1 MSRRPLRIL
10 HVPAVVGGHAV
21 GLARAEREL
30 GLDSRVIAFEP
41 PPFGYEPD
49 EVLFA
54 GAGPVER
61 ERRRWAFLRRAVREA
76 DVVHFNF
83 GSTILPRYWPSA
95 HTRGAR
101 RLYGLYARV
110 VEGQDLAALR
120 RAGKGIVVT
129 YQGDDARTAHMLRAR
144 VSDDWVDDYYDP
156 RDDARKRRMI
166 ARFARQAHAIFAL
179 NPDLLDALPPQAEL
193 LPYAHVDPRRLRAQP
208 QPANDPPVVVHLPTD
223 RRVKGTDFLAAAV
236 DRLRADGERVELR
249 LIEGAPHGEALAA
262 IAGADVVV
270 DQLRTGWYGGVA
282 VEAMSLGRP
291 VVAHIHAP
299 DLARLPAEQREQLP
313 VVDATPETIGSVLRR
328 LVREDRT
335 ALARAS
341 RAYAE
346 RWHDPL
352 RIAERTRTVY
362 ERSVAI
368 TSTST

>member
-1 MSRRPLRIL
+1 
-10 HVPAVVGGHAV
+10 V
-21 GLARAEREL
+21 GLARAEREV

-61 ERRRWAFLRRAVREA
+61 ERRRWAFLRRALREA

-95 HTRGAR
+95 HARGAR

-110 VEGQDLAALR
+110 VEGRDLAALR

-156 RDDARKRRMI
+156 RDDARKQRMV
-166 ARFARQAHAIFAL
+166 ARFGRHAHAVFAL
-179 NPDLLDALPPQAEL
+179 NPDLIEALPPHAEL
-193 LPYAHVDPRRLRAQP
+193 LPYANVDPRRLPAQP
-208 QPANDPPVVVHLPTD
+208 LPANESPVVAHLPTD

-236 DRLRADGERVELR
+236 ERLRADGERVELR
-249 LIEGAPHGEALAA
+249 LVEGVPHGEAFAA
-262 IAGADVVV
+262 IAAADIVV

-282 VEAMSLGRP
+282 VEAMALGRP
-291 VVAHIHAP
+291 VVAHVYTP
-299 DLARLPAEQREQLP
+299 DLVHLPAEQREQLP
-313 VVDATPETIGSVLRR
+313 VVDATPETIDSVLRR
-328 LVREDRT
+328 LLRADRT
-335 ALARAS
+335 ELGRAS

-346 RWHDPL
+346 RWHEPL
-352 RIAERTRTVY
+352 RIAERTRSAY